1 MVEYVNKKY
10 KSGLLSL
17 FCLFYREEL
26 QALLIGRHELQAR
39 ASRGDLTHSIYCG
52 SYFYRD
58 ELQAR
63 ASKRLLYLSIYF
75 RT

>member
-26 QALLIGRHELQAR
+26 QALLIGGHELQAR
-39 ASRGDLTHSIYCG
+39 ASKQPMRPDTFNLLWFLFLLGK
-52 SYFYRD
+52 SYK
-58 ELQAR
+58 LC
-63 ASKRLLYLSIYF
+63 L
-75 RT
+75 

>member
-1 MVEYVNKKY
+1 MVGYVNKKY

-39 ASRGDLTHSIYCG
+39 ASRGSQLSEDRRQLSVVSRQRTVLTY
-52 SYFYRD
+52 
-58 ELQAR
+58 
-63 ASKRLLYLSIYF
+63 KK
-75 RT
+75 

>member
-26 QALLIGRHELQAR
+26 QALFIDRHELQAR
-39 ASRGDLTHSIYCG
+39 ASKQPMRPDT
-52 SYFYRD
+52 FN
-58 ELQAR
+58 
-63 ASKRLLYLSIYF
+63 LLWFLF
-75 RT
+75 L